1 MSESRNIWIT
11 GASSGIGEA
20 LAINWASQG
29 NLLILSGRS
38 VTQLEAVAENCR
50 NRGAT
55 TLIIPFDLTRKDE
68 ISSAV
73 EKVQS
78 AVPRIDILVNNGGIG
93 QRSLIVDTPDEVS
106 RRIMETDF
114 WGHIELTQQI
124 LPFMILNGGGNIAVI
139 SSLSGLFGFPQR
151 AFYCA
156 AKHALHGF
164 FETLQLE
171 HHKDHIHVT
180 MVCPG
185 RVKTNISYHA
195 LTSSGLE
202 HGLMDKGQ
210 ENGVSADYC
219 AKKID
224 QALKKR
230 SRQVIIGK
238 KEVIMPYLKR
248 FFPWLFYRIAL
259 KIDPNA

>member
-1 MSESRNIWIT
+1 MSESRIIWIT

-20 LAINWASQG
+20 LAMKWALAG
-29 NLLILSGRS
+29 NLLILSGRAIS
-38 VTQLEAVAENCR
+38 QLTTVAENCR
-50 NRGAT
+50 TRGAE
-55 TLIIPFDLTRKDE
+55 TLIIPFDLTKMDE
-68 ISSAV
+68 ISDAV
-73 EKVQS
+73 DKVQS
-78 AVPRIDILVNNGGIG
+78 SVHRIDILVNNGGIS
-93 QRSLIVDTPDEVS
+93 QRSLIVDTPAEVS

-124 LPFMILNGGGNIAVI
+124 LPFMIKTGGGSIAVI

-171 HHKDHIHVT
+171 HHKDKIHVT

-195 LTSSGLE
+195 LTSSGKE

-210 ENGVSADYC
+210 ENGVSAVYC
-219 AKKID
+219 AEKID
-224 QALKKR
+224 HALKKR

>member
-1 MSESRNIWIT
+1 MSESRIIWIT

-20 LAINWASQG
+20 LALKWASPG
-29 NLLILSGRS
+29 TFLILSGRA
-38 VTQLEAVAENCR
+38 VAQLTIVAENCKKG
-50 NRGAT
+50 GAG
-55 TLIIPFDLTRKDE
+55 TLIVPFDLTIREE
-68 ISSAV
+68 ISTAV
-73 EKVQS
+73 EIVQS
-78 AVPRIDILVNNGGIG
+78 AVSRIDILVNNGGIG
-93 QRSLIVDTPDEVS
+93 QRSLIVDTPSEVS

-124 LPFMILNGGGNIAVI
+124 LPFMVKSGGGSIAVI

-171 HHKDHIHVT
+171 HHKDNIHVT

-195 LTSSGLE
+195 LTSSGKE

-210 ENGVSADYC
+210 ENGVSAGYC
-219 AKKID
+219 ADKID
-224 QALKKR
+224 KALKSR
-230 SRQVIIGK
+230 RRQVIIGK

-248 FFPWLFYRIAL
+248 FFPGLFYRIAL

>member
-1 MSESRNIWIT
+1 MSESRIIWIT

-20 LAINWASQG
+20 LAMKWASAG
-29 NLLILSGRS
+29 NLLILSGRA
-38 VTQLEAVAENCR
+38 VTQLATVAENCR
-50 NRGAT
+50 NRGAK
-55 TLIIPFDLTRKDE
+55 TLIIPFDLTKTEE
-68 ISSAV
+68 ISGAV
-73 EKVQS
+73 EKVQA

-93 QRSLIVDTPDEVS
+93 QRSLIVDTPAEVS

-124 LPFMILNGGGNIAVI
+124 LPFMVKSGGGSIAVI

-164 FETLQLE
+164 FETLMLE
-171 HHKDHIHVT
+171 HHKDNIHVT

-195 LTSSGLE
+195 LTSSGKE

-219 AKKID
+219 AEKID
-224 QALKKR
+224 RALKKR